1 MSLSERGSHAPRV
14 TCDTYGPAISTLKL
28 TRPRGSRSWPACDYV
43 VPVTVEQV
51 VLLAEDGSA
60 IGVEDKAA
68 VHHADTPLHLAF
80 SSYVFDSAG
89 NTILTRRALHK
100 KTFPGLWTNTC
111 CGHPLPEED
120 MAQAVLRRL
129 RDELGMKTPDPEL
142 LLPAFRY
149 RAEMDGVVENEM
161 CPVFRVLSDDEPVPN
176 PDEVDST
183 ERVAWSEY
191 ASGVLDGTR
200 AVSPWSR
207 LQVAELVKLGPDPLA
222 WPVAGPAGLPKAVK
236 LGS

>member
-1 MSLSERGSHAPRV
+1 VSLSERGSHAPRV
-14 TCDTYGPAISTLKL
+14 TWDTYGPAISTLKL

-51 VLLAEDGSA
+51 VLLAEDGTA
-60 IGVEDKAA
+60 IGVEDKAV

-120 MAQAVLRRL
+120 MAEAVLRRL
-129 RDELGMKTPDPEL
+129 RDELGMKTGEPEL

-183 ERVAWSEY
+183 ERVPWADY

-200 AVSPWSR
+200 VVSPWSR
-207 LQVAELVKLGPDPLA
+207 LQVAELVKLGPYPLA
-222 WPVAGPAGLPKAVK
+222 WPVAGPAGLPAAVR
-236 LGS
+236 LG

>member
-129 RDELGMKTPDPEL
+129 RDELGMKTPGPEL

-207 LQVAELVKLGPDPLA
+207 LQVAEMVKLGPDPLA
-222 WPVAGPAGLPKAVK
+222 WPVADPAGLPKAVK

>member
-1 MSLSERGSHAPRV
+1 M
-14 TCDTYGPAISTLKL
+14 
-28 TRPRGSRSWPACDYV
+28 
-43 VPVTVEQV
+43 EQV

-60 IGVEDKAA
+60 IGVEDKAV

-80 SSYVFDSAG
+80 SSYVFDSSG
-89 NTILTRRALHK
+89 NTVLTRRALHK
-100 KTFPGLWTNTC
+100 KTFPGVWTNTC
-111 CGHPLPEED
+111 CGHPSPGED

-129 RDELGMKTPDPEL
+129 RDELGMEVSAPEL

-161 CPVFRVLSDDEPVPN
+161 CPVFRVLTDDEPAPN

-183 ERVAWSEY
+183 ERVAWSRF
-191 ASGVLDGTR
+191 ASDVLDGTR
-200 AVSPWSR
+200 EISPWSR
-207 LQVAELVKLGPDPLA
+207 LQVAELVKLGPDPLE
-222 WPVAGPAGLPKAVK
+222 WPVGDPAGLPPAVK

>member
-1 MSLSERGSHAPRV
+1 M
-14 TCDTYGPAISTLKL
+14 
-28 TRPRGSRSWPACDYV
+28 
-43 VPVTVEQV
+43 TVEQV

-60 IGVEDKAA
+60 IGVEDKAV

-89 NTILTRRALHK
+89 NTVLTRRALHK

-129 RDELGMKTPDPEL
+129 QDELGMKCSDPEL

-149 RAEMDGVVENEM
+149 RAVMDGVVENEM
-161 CPVFRVLSDDEPVPN
+161 CPVFRVFSDDEPTPN

-183 ERVAWSEY
+183 ERVAWTEF
-191 ASGVLDGTR
+191 AAGVLDGTR
-200 AVSPWSR
+200 EISPWSK

-222 WPVAGPAGLPKAVK
+222 WPIADRAGLPSAVR
-236 LGS
+236 LGSPLQ

>member
-1 MSLSERGSHAPRV
+1 
-14 TCDTYGPAISTLKL
+14 
-28 TRPRGSRSWPACDYV
+28 
-43 VPVTVEQV
+43 VEQV

-60 IGVEDKAA
+60 IGVEDKAV

-89 NTILTRRALHK
+89 NTVLTRRALHK

-120 MAQAVLRRL
+120 LAQAVLRRL
-129 RDELGMKTPDPEL
+129 QDELGMKCSDPEL

-149 RAEMDGVVENEM
+149 RAVMDGVVENEM
-161 CPVFRVLSDDEPVPN
+161 CPVFRVFSDDEPTPN

-183 ERVAWSEY
+183 ERVAWTEF
-191 ASGVLDGTR
+191 AAGVLDGTR
-200 AVSPWSR
+200 EISPWSR

-222 WPVAGPAGLPKAVK
+222 WPIADRAGLPSAVR
-236 LGS
+236 LGSPLQ

>member
-1 MSLSERGSHAPRV
+1 M
-14 TCDTYGPAISTLKL
+14 
-28 TRPRGSRSWPACDYV
+28 
-43 VPVTVEQV
+43 TVEQV

-60 IGVEDKAA
+60 IGVEDKAV

-89 NTILTRRALHK
+89 NTVLTRRALHK

-129 RDELGMKTPDPEL
+129 QDELGMKCSDPEL
-142 LLPAFRY
+142 LLPRFRY

-161 CPVFRVLSDDEPVPN
+161 CPVFRVFSDDEPTPN

-183 ERVAWSEY
+183 ERVAWTEF
-191 ASGVLDGTR
+191 AAGVLDGTR
-200 AVSPWSR
+200 EISPWSR

-222 WPVAGPAGLPKAVK
+222 WPIADRAGLPSAVR
-236 LGS
+236 LGSPLQ

>member
-1 MSLSERGSHAPRV
+1 M
-14 TCDTYGPAISTLKL
+14 
-28 TRPRGSRSWPACDYV
+28 
-43 VPVTVEQV
+43 EQV
-51 VLLAEDGSA
+51 VLLAEDGTA
-60 IGVEDKAA
+60 VGVEDKAV

-80 SSYVFDSAG
+80 SSYVFDSSG

-100 KTFPGLWTNTC
+100 KTFPGVWTNTC

-120 MAQAVLRRL
+120 MAQSVLRRL
-129 RDELGMKTPDPEL
+129 RDELGMTTPAPEL

-149 RAEMDGVVENEM
+149 RAVMDGVVENEM
-161 CPVFRVLSDDEPVPN
+161 CPVFRVLSDAEPVPN

-191 ASGVLDGTR
+191 ASSVLDGTR

-222 WPVAGPAGLPKAVK
+222 WPVAGPEGLPAAVV
-236 LGS
+236 LN